1 MANHLS
7 SKKRIRRNARRTE
20 YNAARKSRVR
30 TFTKKLEVALTG
42 GDKEALTSA
51 FRTAESEIMR
61 AVSKGILHKNTAA
74 RKVSRLAARVKEKA
88 LG

>member
-7 SKKRIRRNARRTE
+7 SKQRIRRNARRAAF
-20 YNAARKSRVR
+20 NAARKSRVH
-30 TFTKKLEVALTG
+30 TFTNKLEAALAG
-42 GDKEALTSA
+42 GDKAVAAEA

-61 AVSKGILHKNTAA
+61 AVSKGVLHKNTAA
-74 RKVSRLAARVKEKA
+74 RRVSRLSARVKA

>member
-7 SKKRIRRNARRTE
+7 SKQRIRRNSRRAE
-20 YNAARKSRVR
+20 FNAARKSRDH
-30 TFTKKLEVALTG
+30 TFTKKFEAALAG
-42 GDKEALTSA
+42 GDKAAAAEA

-61 AVSKGILHKNTAA
+61 AVSKGVLHKNTAA
-74 RKVSRLAARVKEKA
+74 RRVSRLSARVKA

>member
-7 SKKRIRRNARRTE
+7 SKQRIRRNARRAAF
-20 YNAARKSRVR
+20 NAARKSRVR
-30 TFTKKLEVALTG
+30 TFTKKLETALAG
-42 GDKEALTSA
+42 GDKAAATQA

-61 AVSKGILHKNTAA
+61 AVSKGVLHKNTAA
-74 RKVSRLAARVKEKA
+74 RKVSRLSARVKA

>member
-7 SKKRIRRNARRTE
+7 SKQRIRRNARRTQ

-30 TFTKKLEVALTG
+30 TFTRKFETALAG
-42 GDKEALTSA
+42 GEKAAVTEA

-61 AVSKGILHKNTAA
+61 AVSKGVLHKNTAA
-74 RKVSRLAARVKEKA
+74 RKVSRLAARAKA
-88 LG
+88 LNA

>member
-7 SKKRIRRNARRTE
+7 SKQRIRRNARRAE
-20 YNAARKSRVR
+20 FNAARKSRVH
-30 TFTKKLEVALTG
+30 TFTKKFEAALAG
-42 GDKEALTSA
+42 GDKDAAAEA

-61 AVSKGILHKNTAA
+61 AVSKGVLHKNTAA
-74 RKVSRLAARVKEKA
+74 RRVSRLSARVKA

>member
-7 SKKRIRRNARRTE
+7 SKQRIRRNARRATF
-20 YNAARKSRVR
+20 NAARKSRVH
-30 TFTKKLEVALTG
+30 TFTKKLET
-42 GDKEALTSA
+42 ALTSGDKAAATQA

-61 AVSKGILHKNTAA
+61 AVSKGVLHKNTAA
-74 RKVSRLAARVKEKA
+74 RKVSRLSARVKA

>member
-7 SKKRIRRNARRTE
+7 SKQRIRRNARRASF
-20 YNAARKSRVR
+20 NAARASRVH
-30 TFTKKLEVALTG
+30 TFTKKFEA
-42 GDKEALTSA
+42 ALTSGDKAAATQA

-61 AVSKGILHKNTAA
+61 AVSKGVLHKNTAA
-74 RKVSRLAARVKEKA
+74 RKVSRLSARVKA

>member
-7 SKKRIRRNARRTE
+7 SKQRIRRNARRAQ

-30 TFTKKLEVALTG
+30 TYTRKFETALAG
-42 GDKEALTSA
+42 GEKAAVTEA

-61 AVSKGILHKNTAA
+61 AVSKGVLHKNTAA
-74 RKVSRLAARVKEKA
+74 RKVSRLAARAKA
-88 LG
+88 LNA

>member
-7 SKKRIRRNARRTE
+7 SKKRIRRNARC
-20 YNAARKSRVR
+20 AAVNSARMSRVR
-30 TFTKKLEVALTG
+30 TFMKKVTTAVEK
-42 GDKEALTSA
+42 GDKAAAQEA

-61 AVSKGILHKNTAA
+61 AVSKGTMHQNTAS
-74 RKVSRLAARVKEKA
+74 RKVSRLSARIKA